1 MTCGQCPFTPTCP
14 SGWTEYCGRC
24 FVYAPKA
31 STWGDAQK
39 NCQSMDANLASVR
52 NAEEYEAIKTMIA
65 KSKGTGSAWIGGSDA
80 QQEGSWFWI
89 NGDNF
94 KYTNWAPGQPDNFEG
109 VQHCLQMN
117 YGDAKLWDDL
127 NCKTP
132 LPSICAK
139 NLF

>member
-1 MTCGQCPFTPTCP
+1 MKTLILAALLCALLALDTACQCPFTPTCP

-80 QQEGSWFWI
+80 QQVNSSP
-89 NGDNF
+89 
-94 KYTNWAPGQPDNFEG
+94 TH
-109 VQHCLQMN
+109 VV
-117 YGDAKLWDDL
+117 
-127 NCKTP
+127 
-132 LPSICAK
+132 
-139 NLF
+139 